1 MKRILL
7 ISLLGVVSVAA
18 VASIFKLHNSAPA
31 SACYVNKEIPTTTS
45 GFSGLNPKV
54 FQLALTA
61 YNCALKSGYKDPKH
75 LLTVIDYTLP
85 STAKRLWVIDL
96 THKQVLFNTL
106 VAQGKYTG
114 GLMARY
120 FSDKPESKE
129 SSLGLFLTESPYV
142 GHDGY
147 SLRINGLEPGFN
159 DKALDREI
167 VIHGAWYVSNAFA
180 KREGRIG
187 LSWGCPAVPKELVTP
202 IINTI
207 KDGTFLFSYFPDPN
221 WLARSKFLHCGG

>member
-1 MKRILL
+1 
-7 ISLLGVVSVAA
+7 
-18 VASIFKLHNSAPA
+18 
-31 SACYVNKEIPTTTS
+31 
-45 GFSGLNPKV
+45 
-54 FQLALTA
+54 
-61 YNCALKSGYKDPKH
+61 
-75 LLTVIDYTLP
+75 
-85 STAKRLWVIDL
+85 
-96 THKQVLFNTL
+96 
-106 VAQGKYTG
+106 
-114 GLMARY
+114 
-120 FSDKPESKE
+120 
-129 SSLGLFLTESPYV
+129 V